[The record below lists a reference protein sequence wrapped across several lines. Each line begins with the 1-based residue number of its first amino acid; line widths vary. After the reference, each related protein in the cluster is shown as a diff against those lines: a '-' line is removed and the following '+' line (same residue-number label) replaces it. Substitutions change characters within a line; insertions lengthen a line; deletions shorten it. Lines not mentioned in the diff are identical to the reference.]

1 MGKAQE
7 IWFIDFLWLFKEVFF
22 SSLSLAVKPFY
33 HEENILGIIP
43 AS

>member
-7 IWFIDFLWLFKEVFF
+7 SHDFLKKYFF